1 MSNKNN
7 KDKQDLSPGIS
18 KESFDKGATALPG
31 QAPLNLVDYKY
42 KPEELEEGIFPEK
55 DIYKALDENEVGDAT
70 LMIKLFKGQR
80 LYDQRANP
88 NAAWYYWNDHYW
100 REDEQKEI
108 FLLVNKVVALY
119 YEQRRKEEYRLDR
132 LSLQKLSQEEQQRIE
147 KDLKVKIKKLREREQ
162 LLLTLKRR
170 SSILKLA
177 SMGVNS
183 MGYVGDSWDQDPW
196 LLGCKNGVINLRT
209 GVRRDGQPDDYIKTV
224 CPVKWDDS
232 ATCPRWEQFFLE
244 IFEDDQEIVNFM
256 QRLFGY
262 AVTGLRE
269 EHIYPIL
276 WGPHGRNGK
285 GTIFETLKMI
295 LGPMACRAST
305 QMIMQGIQQKS
316 TGPNAGLMKMRG
328 ARISWTSEAGKR
340 DTIDTAVVK
349 ALSGGDTI
357 TARNPFDRKE
367 TEFKPSH
374 TLFTLT
380 NPLPKVDADDD
391 AFWTRVI
398 LIPFNLSYVDK
409 PDAGKPWERLK
420 NPKLENE
427 LKKELPGILKW
438 FVQGTLMWRKQG
450 LNIPKKLTTAKS
462 KYRDSEDIIQHFLQ
476 ERCVVDFSEE
486 VQEKITMTIKP
497 KLLYQEYKEWCN
509 GAGFKT
515 LNQKNF
521 HSTIQKKIGEPGVLH
536 GYRYYKGIA
545 FKDSSD
551 EV

>member
-196 LLGCKNGVINLRT
+196 LLGYKNR
-209 GVRRDGQPDDYIKTV
+209 
-224 CPVKWDDS
+224 S
-232 ATCPRWEQFFLE
+232 
-244 IFEDDQEIVNFM
+244 
-256 QRLFGY
+256 
-262 AVTGLRE
+262 
-269 EHIYPIL
+269 
-276 WGPHGRNGK
+276 
-285 GTIFETLKMI
+285 
-295 LGPMACRAST
+295 
-305 QMIMQGIQQKS
+305 
-316 TGPNAGLMKMRG
+316 
-328 ARISWTSEAGKR
+328 
-340 DTIDTAVVK
+340 
-349 ALSGGDTI
+349 
-357 TARNPFDRKE
+357 
-367 TEFKPSH
+367 
-374 TLFTLT
+374 
-380 NPLPKVDADDD
+380 
-391 AFWTRVI
+391 
-398 LIPFNLSYVDK
+398 
-409 PDAGKPWERLK
+409 
-420 NPKLENE
+420 
-427 LKKELPGILKW
+427 
-438 FVQGTLMWRKQG
+438 
-450 LNIPKKLTTAKS
+450 
-462 KYRDSEDIIQHFLQ
+462 
-476 ERCVVDFSEE
+476 
-486 VQEKITMTIKP
+486 
-497 KLLYQEYKEWCN
+497 
-509 GAGFKT
+509 
-515 LNQKNF
+515 
-521 HSTIQKKIGEPGVLH
+521 
-536 GYRYYKGIA
+536 
-545 FKDSSD
+545 
-551 EV
+551 